1 MCDTAQRMASG
12 GAQQILL
19 VGAGGFLG
27 SVLRYGMYGLVSR
40 LPLAAFPY
48 GTLAANLLGCL
59 AIGLL
64 AGLAE
69 SRNLIGPDMRL
80 FLFVGLLGGFTTY
93 SAFGYEIFA
102 LLRDGEHLR
111 SAAFVLA
118 HLLVGVGAVWLGYA
132 LTSQPS

>member
-1 MCDTAQRMASG
+1 MASG
-12 GAQQILL
+12 AAQQILL

-40 LPLAAFPY
+40 SPIAAFPY

-69 SRNLIGPDMRL
+69 SRQLIGPDMRL

-93 SAFGYEIFA
+93 SAFGYETFA
-102 LLRDGEHLR
+102 LLRDGEPLR
-111 SAAFVLA
+111 AAAIVLA
-118 HLLVGVGAVWLGYA
+118 HLVAGVGAVWWGFA

>member
-1 MCDTAQRMASG
+1 MASG
-12 GAQQILL
+12 AAQQILL

-40 LPLAAFPY
+40 LPIAAFPY

-69 SRNLIGPDMRL
+69 SRQLIGPDMRL

-93 SAFGYEIFA
+93 SAFGYETFVMA
-102 LLRDGEHLR
+102 RDGEHLR
-111 SAAFVLA
+111 AAWNVGFHVVLG
-118 HLLVGVGAVWLGYA
+118 LTLVWWAYG
-132 LTSQPS
+132 LTSSR